1 MIWIAYPTGRQ
12 PRSGE
17 NSTTLETEPSPK
29 QSSAV
34 NRLLIYLFVLCSL
47 GIEQSKTCAHS
58 CMNPMVLT
66 RTVRDVVHFRC
77 SFVFRFRW
85 LKNTFVSGLAI
96 SPVEGF
102 IEAGT
107 EVPFTV
113 TLSPTELDPDIRLE
127 VRFTNI

>member
-66 RTVRDVVHFRC
+66 RTVRDVVHF
-77 SFVFRFRW
+77 
-85 LKNTFVSGLAI
+85 
-96 SPVEGF
+96 
-102 IEAGT
+102 
-107 EVPFTV
+107 
-113 TLSPTELDPDIRLE
+113 
-127 VRFTNI
+127 